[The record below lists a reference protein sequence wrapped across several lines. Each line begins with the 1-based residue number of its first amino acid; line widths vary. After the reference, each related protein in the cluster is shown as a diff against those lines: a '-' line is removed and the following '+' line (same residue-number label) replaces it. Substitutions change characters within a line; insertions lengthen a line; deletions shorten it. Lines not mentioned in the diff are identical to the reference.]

1 MLTSARA
8 ITLDLDDTLWDIGRV
23 IARAER
29 ELRAW
34 LSVHYPEIPKQFST
48 ERATELRD
56 EVIAANPDRAHDFR
70 FIRKSVY
77 HNMAEYCGYPATLVD
92 RATAVFDR
100 WRNTVD
106 FFDDAVPALERLASH
121 FPLIALT
128 NGNADLDR
136 VGIAHLFEATV
147 TAVAAGAPKP
157 HAPIFDMAA
166 QVAGVDHA
174 SIIHVGDDP
183 DLDVAGARLA
193 GLRTVWVN
201 RRQRHWPQHIV
212 PPDLEVTELL
222 ALADVLVVEARP

>member
-1 MLTSARA
+1 MLTSVRA

-29 ELRAW
+29 ELHTW
-34 LSVHYPEIPKQFST
+34 LSAHYPEIPQQFSR
-48 ERATELRD
+48 ERVLELRD
-56 EVIAANPDRAHDFR
+56 DVVAANPDRAHDFR
-70 FIRKSVY
+70 FIRKTVY
-77 HNMAEYCGYPATLVD
+77 HRMAEYCGYSTTLVD
-92 RATAVFDR
+92 RATAVFDQ

-106 FFDDAVPALERLASH
+106 FFDDAVPALERLANS

-157 HAPIFDMAA
+157 HPPIFDMAA
-166 QVAGVDHA
+166 RIAGVDHA
-174 SIIHVGDDP
+174 AIIHVGDDP
-183 DLDVAGARLA
+183 HLDVTGARLA

-201 RRQRHWPQHIV
+201 RREHDWPEHIV
-212 PPDLEVTELL
+212 PPDIEVTELH
-222 ALADVLVVEARP
+222 ALADILVAEDDA